1 MAYRPRKVKAP
12 RVAGIR
18 LRVAA
23 RLAEG
28 RWTGGLLAGTLL
40 RSAGVFEL
48 RKAPV
53 EEAHPVHPPGMPP
66 AGGAAGEEAGAA
78 ETEATLERLAAVR
91 GPGFRFET
99 AADFAAAYRDGRC
112 TPEEVAERVLEATRR
127 LDASSPPLRAILAQS
142 PADLRDAAREAT
154 ARWRAGRPRS
164 RLDGVPVAVKD
175 EVDQRG
181 YPTTVGTRFLGGAPA
196 ARDAAAVERLRAAG
210 ALLVG
215 KANMH
220 EIGLGVTGLN
230 PHHGP
235 ARNPYDPARVP
246 GGSSSG
252 PAAAVAAG
260 LCPLALGA
268 DGGGSIRIP
277 AALCGVV
284 GLKPTYGR
292 VSERGAAPLCWSVA
306 HLGPLGATVADAA
319 LGFAVLA
326 GPDPEDPNSLGHP
339 APSLAG
345 AAEEGLAGLRLAVVP
360 GWFEHADEA
369 VVGVCRE
376 ALDRLRA
383 AGAVVVE
390 REPQGMDLDLVRPVH
405 LVTIVSEMAAAHLAH
420 HRKHRREYAAD
431 TRLNLALARRLTA
444 YDYIHAQRH
453 RARIC
458 AAVAALLDGVDGL
471 VTPATGCTAPPLR
484 ADALRSGESD
494 LETTERIMR
503 FAPLANLTGLPAVS
517 IPAGYDPGGLPV
529 GLQVVGHPWCE
540 RVLLRVARVVEAG
553 VERRAPRIHARLLEA
568 EGASG

>member
-1 MAYRPRKVKAP
+1 MGYRPKRVKAP
-12 RVAGIR
+12 RVAGGSLR
-18 LRVAA
+18 LAA

-28 RWTGGLLAGTLL
+28 RLTGGLLAGTLL

-48 RKAPV
+48 RAAPV
-53 EEAHPVHPPGMPP
+53 EEPHPVHPPGMPP
-66 AGGAAGEEAGAA
+66 AVAGGGEEGAAAPDPEGV
-78 ETEATLERLAAVR
+78 LERLAASC

-99 AADFAAAYRDGRC
+99 AAELAAAYRDGRT
-112 TPEEVAERVLEATRR
+112 TPEEVAERVLDASRR
-127 LDASSPPLRAILAQS
+127 LDEAAPPLRVFLAQS
-142 PADLRDAAREAT
+142 ADDVRAQAREAT
-154 ARWRAGRPRS
+154 ARWRAGRPLS

-181 YPTTVGTRFLGGAPA
+181 YPTTVGTRFLGGEPA
-196 ARDAAAVERLRAAG
+196 TRDAAAVERLRSAG

-230 PHHGP
+230 PHHGS
-235 ARNPYDPARVP
+235 ARNPYDPSRAT

-277 AALCGVV
+277 ASFCGVV
-284 GLKPTYGR
+284 GLKPTFGR

-326 GPDPEDPNSLGHP
+326 GPDPEDRNSLGHP
-339 APSLAG
+339 APSLEG
-345 AAEEGLAGLRLAVVP
+345 AANEGLAGLRLAVVP

-369 VVGVCRE
+369 VVEACRA
-376 ALDRLRA
+376 ALERLRA
-383 AGAVVVE
+383 AGATVVE
-390 REPQGMDLDLVRPVH
+390 RELCGLELVRPVH
-405 LVTIVSEMAAAHLAH
+405 LVTIVSEMAAAHLEH
-420 HRKHRREYAAD
+420 YRKHRKDYAAD

-453 RARIC
+453 RARLC
-458 AAVAALLDGVDGL
+458 GAVAALFEEVDVL

-484 ADALRSGESD
+484 TDALRSGESD

-503 FAPLANLTGLPAVS
+503 FAPLANLTGLPAISV
-517 IPAGYDPGGLPV
+517 PAGYDANGLPI
-529 GLQVVGHPWCE
+529 GLQLVGRAWCE
-540 RVLLRVARVVEAG
+540 RVLLRVARAVEAG
-553 VERRAPRIHARLLEA
+553 VERRAPRVHERLL
-568 EGASG
+568 GAAGGPG

>member
-1 MAYRPRKVKAP
+1 MTYRPRTVRAP
-12 RVAGIR
+12 RVAGRSLR
-18 LRVAA
+18 LAA

-28 RWTGGLLAGTLL
+28 RLTAGLLAGKLL

-48 RKAPV
+48 RAAPV
-53 EEAHPVHPPGMPP
+53 DEPHPVHPPGLPPGPARAVTDAPAGDPAAVAARLAEPP
-66 AGGAAGEEAGAA
+66 A
-78 ETEATLERLAAVR
+78 
-91 GPGFRFET
+91 PGFRFES
-99 AADFAAAYRDGRC
+99 AVEFDAAYRAGRT
-112 TPEEVAERVLEATRR
+112 TPEEVAERLLAAVQR
-127 LDASSPPLRAILAQS
+127 LDAGATPLRAFIAQS
-142 PADLRDAAREAT
+142 AEDVRSQAREAA
-154 ARWRAGRPRS
+154 ARRRAGRPLS
-164 RLDGVPVAVKD
+164 MLDGVPVAVKD

-181 YPTTVGTRFLGGAPA
+181 YPTTVGTRFLGTAPA
-196 ARDAAAVERLRAAG
+196 GRDAAAVERLRAAG
-210 ALLVG
+210 ALLIG

-235 ARNPYDPARVP
+235 ARNPYDPARVT

-284 GLKPTYGR
+284 GLKPTFGR

-326 GPDPEDPNSLGHP
+326 GPDPEDGNSLGHP
-339 APSLAG
+339 APSLDG
-345 AAEEGLAGLRLAVVP
+345 ATDERLAGVRLAVVP

-369 VVGVCRE
+369 VVRECRAAVE
-376 ALDRLRA
+376 RLRA
-383 AGAVVVE
+383 AGATVVE
-390 REPQGMDLDLVRPVH
+390 RDLAGLELARPVH
-405 LVTIVSEMAAAHLAH
+405 LVTIVSEMAAAHLEH
-420 HRKHRREYAAD
+420 HRGHRKEYAAD
-431 TRLNLALARRLTA
+431 TRLNLALARRLAA

-453 RARIC
+453 RARLC
-458 AAVAALLDGVDGL
+458 GVVVRLLEEVDGL

-484 ADALRSGESD
+484 ADALRWGESD

-503 FAPLANLTGLPAVS
+503 FAPLANLTGLPAISAPV
-517 IPAGYDPGGLPV
+517 GYDAQGLPI
-529 GLQVVGHPWCE
+529 GLQLVGRAWSE
-540 RVLLRVARVVEAG
+540 ALLLRLARVVEAG
-553 VERRAPRIHARLLEA
+553 LERRGPRVHVRLLGEA
-568 EGASG
+568 LGAS

>member
-1 MAYRPRKVKAP
+1 MTYRPRRVKAP
-12 RVAGIR
+12 RVAGGS

-28 RWTGGLLAGTLL
+28 RLTGGLLAGTLL

-48 RKAPV
+48 RAAPV
-53 EEAHPVHPPGMPP
+53 EAPHPAHPPGMPP
-66 AGGAAGEEAGAA
+66 VRAATEEAVVAA
-78 ETEATLERLAAVR
+78 EAEGEIERLAAAR

-99 AADFAAAYRDGRC
+99 AADFAAAYRDGRS
-112 TPEEVAERVLEATRR
+112 TPEEVAERVLEARRR
-127 LDASSPPLRAILAQS
+127 LDAASPALRAFLAQS
-142 PADLRDAAREAT
+142 ADDVRAQARESS
-154 ARWRAGRPRS
+154 ARWRAGRPLS

-181 YPTTVGTRFLGGAPA
+181 YPTTVGTRFLGREPA

-235 ARNPYDPARVP
+235 ARNPYDPTRVT

-319 LGFAVLA
+319 LGFVIVA

-339 APSLAG
+339 APSLEG
-345 AAEEGLAGLRLAVVP
+345 AADEGLAGLRLAVVP

-369 VVGVCRE
+369 VVRVCRE

-383 AGAVVVE
+383 AGASIVE
-390 REPQGMDLDLVRPVH
+390 REPHGLDLDLVRPVH

-420 HRKHRREYAAD
+420 DGRHRREYAAD

-444 YDYIHAQRH
+444 VDYIHAQRH
-453 RARIC
+453 RVRIGG
-458 AAVAALLDGVDGL
+458 AVAALLDGVDGL

-503 FAPLANLTGLPAVS
+503 FAPLANLTGLPAIAV
-517 IPAGYDPGGLPV
+517 PAGYDPDGLPV
-529 GLQVVGHPWCE
+529 GLQIVGHAWRE
-540 RVLLRVARVVEAG
+540 AVLLRVARVVEAG
-553 VERRAPRIHARLLEA
+553 VERCPPKVHVRLLDA
-568 EGASG
+568 EVPPG

>member
-1 MAYRPRKVKAP
+1 MTYRPGKVKAP
-12 RVAGIR
+12 RVAGGS
-18 LRVAA
+18 LRIAA

-40 RSAGVFEL
+40 RSAGVFDL
-48 RKAPV
+48 RETPV
-53 EEAHPVHPPGMPP
+53 EEPHPVHPPGMPP
-66 AGGAAGEEAGAA
+66 IRAVAGGEAVAPEA
-78 ETEATLERLAAVR
+78 EGVLERLALRR

-99 AADFAAAYRDGRC
+99 AADFVAAYRDGRA

-127 LDASSPPLRAILAQS
+127 LDEATPPLRAFLAQS
-142 PADLRDAAREAT
+142 ADDVRAQAREAT
-154 ARWRAGRPRS
+154 ARWRAGRPLS
-164 RLDGVPVAVKD
+164 RIDGVPVAVKD

-181 YPTTVGTRFLGGAPA
+181 YPTTVGTRFLGGTPAP
-196 ARDAAAVERLRAAG
+196 RDAAAVERLRAAG

-235 ARNPYDPARVP
+235 ARNPYDPARVT

-284 GLKPTYGR
+284 GLKPTFGR

-306 HLGPLGATVADAA
+306 HLGPIGATVADAA
-319 LGFAVLA
+319 LGFIVMA

-339 APSLAG
+339 APSLEG
-345 AAEEGLAGLRLAVVP
+345 AADEGLSGLRLAVVP

-369 VVGVCRE
+369 VVRACRE
-376 ALDRLRA
+376 ALERLRA
-383 AGAVVVE
+383 GGAVVVE
-390 REPQGMDLDLVRPVH
+390 REPQGLDLDLVRPVH

-420 HRKHRREYAAD
+420 DRKHRRHYAAD

-453 RARIC
+453 RVRIN
-458 AAVAALLDGVDGL
+458 AAVQALLDGVDGF
-471 VTPATGCTAPPLR
+471 VTPAAGCTAPPLR

-517 IPAGYDPGGLPV
+517 VPVGYDADGLPI
-529 GLQVVGHPWCE
+529 GLQIVGHAWCE
-540 RVLLRVARVVEAG
+540 RVLLRVAWAVEAG
-553 VERRAPRIHARLLEA
+553 VERRPPKVRARLLEA
-568 EGASG
+568 